1 MAKEIGITIQVEIS
15 ELAGYEF
22 FIDGEKVSWE
32 DMTREQQIKVL
43 NSFSGGFGMFSRFL
57 KEDKQ

>member
-1 MAKEIGITIQVEIS
+1 MTIQVEIS

-43 NSFSGGFGMFSRFL
+43 NSFSGGFGMFSKFL